1 MFNSKKDQTDMSI
14 NTRETSTTGINSL
27 GNSTTI
33 EGNLTT
39 QSDIRLDGNLVGNL
53 ICKGKLILG
62 PKGSVK
68 GDITCDNAVVEGKI
82 EGTIRVK
89 DHLHVKETAKITGEI
104 STNKL
109 TVASGAI
116 FNVKCEM
123 GGQTIAPKAIPQVK
137 TA

>member
-1 MFNSKKDQTDMSI
+1 MFNSKKENTDMST
-14 NTRETSTTGINSL
+14 NTREATSTGINSL
-27 GNSTTI
+27 GQSTSI
-33 EGNLTT
+33 EGDLKTA
-39 QSDIRLDGNLVGNL
+39 SDIRLDGSLVGNL

-62 PKGSVK
+62 PTGSIK
-68 GDITCDNAVVEGKI
+68 GDITCDNAVIEGKI
-82 EGTIRVK
+82 DGAIKVK
-89 DHLHVKETAKITGEI
+89 DHLHVKETARITGEI
-104 STNKL
+104 NTNKL